1 MESSRSV
8 DESFVAIDRSF
19 GRGRPP
25 LRGPSLKSKPNG
37 CQESKVTAMATEPSK
52 GGPPELPQEAE
63 AALAAGA
70 EQLVSAVAELEA
82 MPQVR
87 LTPAFLFDRARPP
100 GSRAQLRGA
109 ICKVICC
116 NKQIDHK
123 CNDKTDAA
131 ACPSHVEAVKIL
143 RQKVQQ
149 QHGSEACLSKAHE
162 KLAAEGSST
171 AGSTEPP
178 RDVFAAMLGARLA
191 IQRAR
196 SALTQAEQ
204 GAEQCR
210 AAALALP
217 ARALL
222 VSTGIRCAGGAQD

>member
-1 MESSRSV
+1 
-8 DESFVAIDRSF
+8 
-19 GRGRPP
+19 
-25 LRGPSLKSKPNG
+25 
-37 CQESKVTAMATEPSK
+37 MATEPSK
-52 GGPPELPQEAE
+52 GGPLDLPQEAE

-87 LTPAFLFDRARPP
+87 LTPAFMFDRARPP

-109 ICKVICC
+109 ICRVICC

-131 ACPSHVEAVKIL
+131 ACPSHVEAIKKL

-149 QHGSEACLSKAHE
+149 QHGSEACLAKARE
-162 KLAAEGSST
+162 KLAAEGSSS
-171 AGSTEPP
+171 AGVTEPP
-178 RDVFAAMLGARLA
+178 RDAFAAMLGARLA
-191 IQRAR
+191 MQRAR
-196 SALTQAEQ
+196 SALAQAEQ

-210 AAALALP
+210 AAALDAKQRHKQVSCSRLAIGRP
-217 ARALL
+217 LTVLSRVFSCASARARSSSNRMLKPD
-222 VSTGIRCAGGAQD
+222 SN